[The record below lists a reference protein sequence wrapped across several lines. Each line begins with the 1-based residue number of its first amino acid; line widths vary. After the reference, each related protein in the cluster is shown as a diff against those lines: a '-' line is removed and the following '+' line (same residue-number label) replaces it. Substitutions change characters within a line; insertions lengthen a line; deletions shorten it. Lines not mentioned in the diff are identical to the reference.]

1 MHQEETWDNQEAPD
15 SNMRKK
21 VIFIGNSIVAG
32 YPWGKGKSF
41 TGVLRRIL
49 KDGDGDPA
57 GVPAFA
63 KSTGFDIINKGING
77 DTTAG
82 IAARFDA
89 DVLSHKPDIVFYLTG
104 ANDFIYRE
112 AGPEEAFGNL
122 EKLAKQADEIG
133 AVSVYITPTPVD
145 AGKAGYMWLAGCGIS
160 YDAVNR
166 DLADFSEMLK
176 SSGRPFVDMN
186 RLYQDY
192 IEELGDPDLAYLDGV
207 HPTPDGHVFMA
218 RQVLD
223 VIEKEELH
231 K

>member
-1 MHQEETWDNQEAPD
+1 
-15 SNMRKK
+15 MRKK
-21 VIFIGNSIVAG
+21 IIFIGNSIVAG
-32 YPWGKGKSF
+32 YPWGKSKSF

-57 GVPAFA
+57 GAPAFA
-63 KSTGFDIINKGING
+63 KSTGFDIINKGVNG

-82 IAARFDA
+82 IAARFEA
-89 DVLSHKPDIVFYLTG
+89 DVLSHKPDIVFFLTG

-112 AGPEEAFGNL
+112 AGPEEAFANL
-122 EKLAKQADEIG
+122 KGLAEQADAIG

-166 DLADFSEMLK
+166 DLENFSELLK
-176 SSGRPFVDMN
+176 KSGRPFVDMN
-186 RLYQDY
+186 RHYREY

-207 HPTPDGHVFMA
+207 HPTPGGHEFMA
-218 RQVLD
+218 RKVLE
-223 VIEKEELH
+223 VIEKEELY

>member
-49 KDGDGDPA
+49 KDGDGDPSGA
-57 GVPAFA
+57 PAFA

-218 RQVLD
+218 QQVLT
-223 VIEKEELH
+223 VVGKEELY

>member
-1 MHQEETWDNQEAPD
+1 
-15 SNMRKK
+15 MRKK
-21 VIFIGNSIVAG
+21 IIFIGNSIVAG
-32 YPWGKGKSF
+32 YPWGKSKSF

-57 GVPAFA
+57 GAPAFA
-63 KSTGFDIINKGING
+63 KSTGFDIINKGVNG

-82 IAARFDA
+82 IAARFEA
-89 DVLSHKPDIVFYLTG
+89 DVLSHRPDVVFFLTG

-112 AGPEEAFGNL
+112 AGPEEAFENL
-122 EKLAKQADEIG
+122 EALAKKADEIG
-133 AVSVYITPTPVD
+133 AITVYITPTPVD

-166 DLADFSEMLK
+166 DLATFSELLK
-176 SSGRPFVDMN
+176 GSGRPFVDMN
-186 RLYQDY
+186 RLYCDF
-192 IEELGDPDLAYLDGV
+192 IEELGDVDLAYLDGV
-207 HPTPDGHVFMA
+207 HPTPDGHKFMA

-223 VIEKEELH
+223 LIDKEQLY

>member
-1 MHQEETWDNQEAPD
+1 
-15 SNMRKK
+15 MRKK
-21 VIFIGNSIVAG
+21 MIFIGNSIVAG
-32 YPWGKGKSF
+32 YPWGKSKGF

-57 GVPAFA
+57 DAPAFA
-63 KSTGFDIINKGING
+63 RSTGFDIINKGVNG

-89 DVLSHKPDIVFYLTG
+89 DVLSHNPDVVFFLTG
-104 ANDFIYRE
+104 ANDFIFRE
-112 AGPEEAFGNL
+112 AGPEEAFANL
-122 EKLAKQADEIG
+122 EQMAEQADAIG

-145 AGKAGYMWLAGCGIS
+145 ADKAGYMWLAGCGIS

-166 DLADFSEMLK
+166 DLANFSEMLK
-176 SSGRPFVDMN
+176 GSGRPFVDIN
-186 RLYQDY
+186 RLYQEY
-192 IEELGDPDLAYLDGV
+192 VVELGDPELAYLDGL
-207 HPTPDGHVFMA
+207 HPTPDGHKFIA

-223 VIEKEELH
+223 VIEKEELY